1 MLSCHSAKSKAR
13 KTPAVIAYRMVF
25 LFLGNCW
32 PENRVN
38 SKKTKLE
45 TANRQKAIAYDPMGT
60 NLTIRL
66 PNPNTT
72 QPSTSNGTAYFLPFP
87 SNIPSLLHTTAVQSE
102 KRPSSP
108 QICRLKP
115 KIFDKYAKMHF
126 AVRCY
131 TDAAKCT
138 RTFQQSD

>member
-1 MLSCHSAKSKAR
+1 MYAFMPQRQIKSK
-13 KTPAVIAYRMVF
+13 KTPAVIAYRTVF

-38 SKKTKLE
+38 SQNTKPE

-87 SNIPSLLHTTAVQSE
+87 SNIPSPPYDSRPIGKTT
-102 KRPSSP
+102 
-108 QICRLKP
+108 I
-115 KIFDKYAKMHF
+115 
-126 AVRCY
+126 
-131 TDAAKCT
+131 
-138 RTFQQSD
+138 